1 MTINELMDFVDRV
14 KPNAFSP
21 AEKTVWLNEAEGLVQ
36 TDVLLFAEPSI
47 RAYVYESSWEGTGVS
62 FPDDQTMVIPSSTDF
77 HAGGAVTVTGCS
89 DYGINNVSEKKI
101 IECSHDGCV
110 LRFEKGTF
118 PKTGSEGETGTVT
131 VSFDGGPTELL
142 VSAPYHKIY
151 YTYVMAM
158 IDFANGEYNKYQNSM
173 ALFNSFFDCFT
184 RWYAQNYRPADGE
197 SAARGYYVS
206 AYAIAVKHG
215 FTGTEKEWLETL
227 KGEKGDAFTYG
238 DFTAEQ
244 LAALKG
250 EKGDPFTFS
259 KVYDSVPAMNAAYA
273 SDDVPLGGFVLI
285 NTGSAEDEENAKMYM
300 KGDSSYLFVV
310 DMSGA
315 QGPQG
320 IQGEKGDTG
329 DTGAQGPQGEQ
340 GIQGPEGPKGDTG
353 PAGPQGEK
361 GDKGDTGATGDP
373 GKSAYQAAVDG
384 GYAGTEAEFNVILA
398 TAVPSSRKINDLPLT
413 DDVNITAA
421 MLDAYTQTETDALL
435 DGKFG
440 GGDVIPVANGGTG
453 RSTLTSGYFLRGNG
467 TSAVTMSS
475 AASARDAMGL
485 GNTTGALPIANG
497 GTGATTANGA
507 ANNLCEVGTWTPRLT
522 NVEGSAP
529 TYTTGWNYGSYLK
542 IGTLVWVWCDMALGI
557 SNIGGNYAG
566 VSGLPY
572 ANDGYCGLHL
582 VEADN
587 VLDLGGNGNIYPN
600 TSVISNM
607 VRFRTPTG
615 ADSYNW
621 QTNTSLG
628 TNVGRLRFSG
638 IYRTT

>member
-110 LRFEKGTF
+110 LKFEKGTF

-142 VSAPYHKIY
+142 ISAPYHKIY

-353 PAGPQGEK
+353 PAGPQGLK

-421 MLDAYTQTETDALL
+421 MLEAYTQTETDALL

-440 GGDVIPVANGGTG
+440 AGDVIPVANGGTG
-453 RSTLTSGYFLRGNG
+453 
-467 TSAVTMSS
+467 
-475 AASARDAMGL
+475 
-485 GNTTGALPIANG
+485 
-497 GTGATTANGA
+497 ATTANA
-507 ANNLCEVGTWTPRLT
+507 AATNLYESGTWTPKLIC
-522 NVEGSAP
+522 EGTGAVNP
-529 TYTTGWNYGSYLK
+529 TYTHSYNGTAGSPIGRYTRIGNLVYVQCYIPALISAAGTGLAA
-542 IGTLVWVWCDMALGI
+542 I
-557 SNIGGNYAG
+557 
-566 VSGLPY
+566 SGLPY
-572 ANDGYCGLHL
+572 AGSGNMDSTLVNRGYINALNGSVSTLNPVLKVSSGGTTVGYRIPDGS
-582 VEADN
+582 
-587 VLDLGGNGNIYPN
+587 GGYNWKVN
-600 TSVISNM
+600 TS
-607 VRFRTPTG
+607 
-615 ADSYNW
+615 
-621 QTNTSLG
+621 TSPKGSLIQFAG
-628 TNVGRLRFSG
+628 V
-638 IYRTT
+638 YRIG

>member
-110 LRFEKGTF
+110 LKFEKGTF

-353 PAGPQGEK
+353 PAGPQGLK

-421 MLDAYTQTETDALL
+421 MLDAYTQSETDALL

-440 GGDVIPVANGGTG
+440 GGDVIP
-453 RSTLTSGYFLRGNG
+453 
-467 TSAVTMSS
+467 
-475 AASARDAMGL
+475 
-485 GNTTGALPIANG
+485 IANG
-497 GTGATTANGA
+497 GTGATTANA
-507 ANNLCEVGTWTPRLT
+507 AATNLYESGTWTPKLIC
-522 NVEGSAP
+522 EGTGAVNP
-529 TYTTGWNYGSYLK
+529 TYTHSYNGTAGSPIGRYTRIGNLVYVQCYIPALISAAGTGLAA
-542 IGTLVWVWCDMALGI
+542 I
-557 SNIGGNYAG
+557 
-566 VSGLPY
+566 SGLPY
-572 ANDGYCGLHL
+572 AGSGDMDSTLVNRGYVNALNGSVSTLNPVLKVSHGGTTAGYRIPDGS
-582 VEADN
+582 
-587 VLDLGGNGNIYPN
+587 GGYNWKVN
-600 TSVISNM
+600 TS
-607 VRFRTPTG
+607 
-615 ADSYNW
+615 
-621 QTNTSLG
+621 TSPKGSLIQFAG
-628 TNVGRLRFSG
+628 V
-638 IYRTT
+638 YRIG

>member
-21 AEKTVWLNEAEGLVQ
+21 VEKTVWLNEAEGLVQ

-110 LRFEKGTF
+110 LKFEKGTF

-353 PAGPQGEK
+353 PAGPQGLK

-384 GYAGTEAEFNVILA
+384 GYAGTEAEFNVIIA

-421 MLDAYTQTETDALL
+421 MLDAYTQTETDVLL

-440 GGDVIPVANGGTG
+440 GGDVIPI
-453 RSTLTSGYFLRGNG
+453 
-467 TSAVTMSS
+467 
-475 AASARDAMGL
+475 AS
-485 GNTTGALPIANG
+485 G
-497 GTGATTANGA
+497 GTGATTANA
-507 ANNLCEVGTWTPRLT
+507 AATNLYESGTWTPKLIC
-522 NVEGSAP
+522 EGTGAVNP
-529 TYTTGWNYGSYLK
+529 TYTHSYNGTAGSPIGRYTRIGNLVYVQCYIPALISAAGTGFAA
-542 IGTLVWVWCDMALGI
+542 I
-557 SNIGGNYAG
+557 
-566 VSGLPY
+566 SGLPY
-572 ANDGYCGLHL
+572 AGSGDMDSTLVNRGYVNALNGSVSTLNPVLKVSSGGTTAGYRIPDGS
-582 VEADN
+582 
-587 VLDLGGNGNIYPN
+587 GGYNWKVN
-600 TSVISNM
+600 TS
-607 VRFRTPTG
+607 
-615 ADSYNW
+615 
-621 QTNTSLG
+621 TSPKGSLIQFAG
-628 TNVGRLRFSG
+628 V
-638 IYRTT
+638 YRIG

>member
-110 LRFEKGTF
+110 LKFEKGTF

-300 KGDSSYLFVV
+300 TGDSSYLFVV

-384 GYAGTEAEFNVILA
+384 GYAGTEAEFNVILS

-421 MLDAYTQTETDALL
+421 MLEAYTQTETDALL

-440 GGDVIPVANGGTG
+440 AGDVIPVANGGTG
-453 RSTLTSGYFLRGNG
+453 
-467 TSAVTMSS
+467 
-475 AASARDAMGL
+475 
-485 GNTTGALPIANG
+485 
-497 GTGATTANGA
+497 ATTANA
-507 ANNLCEVGTWTPRLT
+507 AATNLYESGTWTPKLIC
-522 NVEGSAP
+522 EGSGAVNP
-529 TYTTGWNYGSYLK
+529 TYTHSYNGTAGSPIGRYTRIGNLVYVQCYIPALISAAGTGLAA
-542 IGTLVWVWCDMALGI
+542 I
-557 SNIGGNYAG
+557 
-566 VSGLPY
+566 SGLPY
-572 ANDGYCGLHL
+572 AGSGNMDSTLVNRGYINALNGSVSTLNPVLKVSSGGTTVGYRIPDGS
-582 VEADN
+582 
-587 VLDLGGNGNIYPN
+587 GGYNWKVN
-600 TSVISNM
+600 TS
-607 VRFRTPTG
+607 
-615 ADSYNW
+615 
-621 QTNTSLG
+621 TSPKGSLIQFAG
-628 TNVGRLRFSG
+628 V
-638 IYRTT
+638 YRIG